1 MASTDQ
7 TPHRFGG
14 DWTTRKLDVLAQY
27 LNAYATALEG
37 KPAPADPF
45 RKAYIDG
52 FAGTGTRAAPDPLLG
67 EPTEQLSLHE
77 VEPELEPGL
86 LDGSARIALE
96 VEPPF
101 DRYIFIE
108 KSPGRCNELEGLKE
122 QYPDLAGRIRILNG
136 EANATIQEMCAKD
149 WSGHRAVLFLDPY
162 GLQVEWATL
171 EAIAATRAIDLWL
184 LYPLWMGVNRV
195 ITRSGDILPA
205 WRRRLDLLLGDSSW
219 YDESYET
226 VHQGNLFGGNDA
238 IVHKVSTDVLGRRFI
253 ERLSRIFAG
262 VADHPGVLRNGRGSP
277 IYLLCFAAA
286 NERGAKIAL
295 RIAGQL
301 LRTLR

>member
-1 MASTDQ
+1 MAPEQ
-7 TPHRFGG
+7 LVPHRFGG
-14 DWTTRKLDVLAQY
+14 AWTTRKLDVLGQY
-27 LNAYATALEG
+27 LHAYTTALEG
-37 KPAPADPF
+37 KPTPANPF
-45 RKAYIDG
+45 KKAYIDG
-52 FAGTGTRAAPDPLLG
+52 FAGTGTRAAPDPVLG

-96 VEPPF
+96 VEPRF

-108 KSPGRCNELEGLKE
+108 KSPARCNALEELKG
-122 QYPDLAGRIRILNG
+122 QYPDIAGRIRILNG

-184 LYPLWMGVNRV
+184 LYPLWMGVNRI
-195 ITRSGDILPA
+195 ITRSGEILPV
-205 WRRRLDLLLGDSSW
+205 WRKRLDLLLGDEAW
-219 YDESYET
+219 YEESYDI
-226 VHQGNLFGGNDA
+226 VHQGNLFGGDDE
-238 IVHKVSTDVLGRRFI
+238 IVRKVSTDVLGRRFV
-253 ERLSRIFAG
+253 ERLNRIFAG
-262 VADHPGVLRNGRGSP
+262 VAEHPGVLRNGRGSP

-286 NERGAKIAL
+286 NERGARIAL
-295 RIAGQL
+295 RIAEQL
-301 LRTLR
+301 LHRLR